1 MTEPIYQKVRRYM
14 DEQGCCRKQVA
25 LNMRISER
33 KLSLILSGKRRL
45 TVEEYLQLCKALA
58 LPPTKFFDAAQ

>member
-1 MTEPIYQKVRRYM
+1 
-14 DEQGCCRKQVA
+14 
-25 LNMRISER
+25 MRISES